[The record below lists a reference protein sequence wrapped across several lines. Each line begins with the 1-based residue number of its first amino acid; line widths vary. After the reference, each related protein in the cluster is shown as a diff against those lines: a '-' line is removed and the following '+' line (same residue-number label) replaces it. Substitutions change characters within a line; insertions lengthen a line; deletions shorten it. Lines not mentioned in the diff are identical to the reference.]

1 VLVVGEAAESLRRNQ
16 RTTMGDRQ
24 CSAWK
29 CALRDAFA
37 KDGESA
43 RKSLFLPFEGS
54 AQGCDLWPG
63 LLQKSSAVTSCE
75 RPL

>member
-1 VLVVGEAAESLRRNQ
+1 MLIVGESAESRRRDQ
-16 RTTMGDRQ
+16 RATMRDGQ

-37 KDGESA
+37 KDGKRA
-43 RKSLFLPFEGS
+43 RELLFLPLKGS
-54 AQGCDLWPG
+54 AQRRDLWRG
-63 LLQKSSAVTSCE
+63 LLQKSSAVMSCE